1 MFFLCCSLLSQV
13 LLQTHSYFV
22 QERVLKVLQVWAD
35 WFLFS
40 DAYINGLRATFLRSG
55 NSGVTS
61 FHSICGDA
69 ADIEKNGHVGNMN
82 NADKINQDAALAMG
96 KGAAR
101 QELMNL
107 PISELERRCRHNG
120 LSHVGG
126 REMMVARLLSLE
138 DLEKQRGYEV
148 VDENAKYSQGHL
160 TWEEVNNEPERM
172 RTSYD
177 KVETKEPVNLA
188 STIPISQPEQKAL
201 VKKEKIDLIL
211 PTSRWAREDDET
223 DDEQKKSYSSGSD
236 NAGGI
241 TFKTDEEDLKA
252 DPSVRVQPENE
263 IDEEQRYDQHD
274 KGCSLALI
282 IKDVNRKTMD

>member
-1 MFFLCCSLLSQV
+1 MFFLCYSLLSQV
-13 LLQTHSYFV
+13 LLQSHYYFV

-40 DAYINGLRATFLRSG
+40 DAYINGLRATFLRTG

-69 ADIEKNGHVGNMN
+69 PDIEKKGLIGNMN
-82 NADKINQDAALAMG
+82 NADKFNQDTALAMG
-96 KGAAR
+96 QGDAR

-120 LSHVGG
+120 LSLVGG
-126 REMMVARLLSLE
+126 IEMMVARLLSLE
-138 DLEKQRGYEV
+138 VAEKQRGYEV
-148 VDENAKYSQGHL
+148 VDENAKYRQGHS
-160 TWEEVNNEPERM
+160 TWEEVNIEPKRM
-172 RTSYD
+172 KTSYD

-188 STIPISQPEQKAL
+188 SRIPIPQPELKAF
-201 VKKEKIDLIL
+201 VKKEKNDLIL

-236 NAGGI
+236 NAGVL

-252 DPSVRVQPENE
+252 DPSIRVQPENE
-263 IDEEQRYDQHD
+263 IEEEQRYDLHE
-274 KGCSLALI
+274 KLCSSAL
-282 IKDVNRKTMD
+282 